1 MTTETNSQ
9 PASTGGAPAQGQETL
24 PIREEFFDKK
34 DLTSEDVRRLRKA
47 IYQSIRTRRS
57 FEEQLRSLD
66 ESDRASAMK
75 KGIGLWMLG
84 RWSEAAEKL
93 KPFASHAV
101 GGIIYA
107 ESLLALER
115 PAEAIR
121 VLEGAKGGSDVEM
134 ALLRAR
140 VDARMFEEAEKDLK
154 KLAKEHD
161 KEAAY
166 HVQKGLLHDAYGE
179 RPEAKAAYEKALE
192 LDPSHSM
199 ALFRLAYNE
208 SIYGDA
214 EEAIDLYE
222 RCIEIEPA
230 YEEAM
235 LNLGTLYEDTEHWEF
250 ALRCYDA
257 ILEEN
262 PAHERARMFKKDAIA
277 SMTMYFDEDLARRAD
292 KHNQALQVPITDF
305 ELSVRSRNCLQ
316 KMNIRTLGDLVQKTE
331 QELLSYKNF
340 GETSLLEIKNL
351 LGKRG
356 LRLGMGRG
364 GSGGAASPGKP
375 PVPDDVLRR
384 PVAEIDLSIRCR
396 NCLATLGV
404 DTLGDLVERSEEEL
418 MSVRNFG
425 QTSLNEIKAKLTEM
439 GLSLRE

>member
-1 MTTETNSQ
+1 MSTETNSQ
-9 PASTGGAPAQGQETL
+9 PATAPAQGQEAL
-24 PIREEFFDKK
+24 PIREEFFEKK
-34 DLTSEDVRRLRKA
+34 DLTSEDVRRLRKT
-47 IYQSIRTRRS
+47 IYQSIRTRRT
-57 FEEQLRSLD
+57 FEEQVRTLD
-66 ESDRASAMK
+66 ENDRASLFK
-75 KGIGLWMLG
+75 KGIALWMLG

-93 KPFASHAV
+93 KPSATHPV
-101 GGIIYA
+101 GGIFYV

-115 PAEAIR
+115 TNEAIK
-121 VLEGAKGGSDVEM
+121 VLEGMKGGPEVDMGLLAAHVDVKN
-134 ALLRAR
+134 
-140 VDARMFEEAEKDLK
+140 FEEAEKAFK
-154 KLAKEHD
+154 KLAKEH
-161 KEAAY
+161 ESTAAY
-166 HVQKGLLHDAYGE
+166 QVQKGLLHDAYGE
-179 RPEAKAAYEKALE
+179 RAEAKAAYTKALE
-192 LDPSHSM
+192 LDPRHSM
-199 ALFRLAYNE
+199 ALFRLAYDE
-208 SIYGDA
+208 SIYGDV

-257 ILEEN
+257 ILDEN
-262 PAHERARMFKKDAIA
+262 PAHDRARMFKKDAIA

-364 GSGGAASPGKP
+364 GSGAAAPGKP
-375 PVPDDVLRR
+375 PIPDDVLRR
-384 PVAEIDLSIRCR
+384 LVAEIDLSIRCR

-404 DTLGDLVERSEEEL
+404 ETISDLVERSEEEL
-418 MSVRNFG
+418 MAVRNFG
-425 QTSLNEIKAKLTEM
+425 QTSLNEIKAKLGEM